1 MQSRRQRQTTEAPAQ
16 VAAVASPKENNNNNN
31 NVGSGSNNAE
41 LAQIESSSSSSCS
54 NGNDKKNNG
63 SGTSDCEKPSET
75 ATREF
80 LVSLL
85 ECPVC
90 FGYMMPPIM
99 QCSRGHLICNQCRN
113 KLNVCPV
120 CRVPLSNIRNLAM
133 EKVGSKLIFPC
144 KHACYGCRARL
155 SYSDKKAH
163 EEDCEYRP
171 YFCPYP
177 DEKCVWQGALK
188 DVYKHFVST
197 HQNVI
202 TMEGTDI
209 IFLATN
215 VNQVGALDWTMIQSC
230 HGRHFLLSLEK
241 VQLGEGCQQYF
252 AACRMIGTMR
262 DAADFDYLISLE
274 TNNRTLKWKSK
285 PRSIR
290 ESFVTYTN
298 ADFLVLNKST
308 VELFSEDGNL
318 ALNIVIKKSNN
329 GAQE

>member
-1 MQSRRQRQTTEAPAQ
+1 MQQRRQRPPSDPTQG
-16 VAAVASPKENNNNNN
+16 AAVSLPKDNNNNN
-31 NVGSGSNNAE
+31 
-41 LAQIESSSSSSCS
+41 S
-54 NGNDKKNNG
+54 NGNPEQDG
-63 SGTSDCEKPSET
+63 TLAQMEGCGGSCSGTSGNGNGVGGSDCDKPSEI

-99 QCSRGHLICNQCRN
+99 QCSRGHLICSQCRN

-120 CRVPLSNIRNLAM
+120 CRVPMSNIRNLAM

-155 SYSDKKAH
+155 SYADKKSH

-262 DAADFDYLISLE
+262 DAADFDYFISLE
-274 TNNRTLKWKSK
+274 ANNRTLKWKSK

-318 ALNIVIKKSNN
+318 ALNIIIKKSNN
-329 GAQE
+329 GGED

>member
-16 VAAVASPKENNNNNN
+16 VAAVPSPKENNKNNN
-31 NVGSGSNNAE
+31 GGSNNAE
-41 LAQIESSSSSSCS
+41 LAQIEGSSSSSGCS
-54 NGNDKKNNG
+54 NGNNNKNG
-63 SGTSDCEKPSET
+63 SDTSDCEKPCES

-99 QCSRGHLICNQCRN
+99 QCSRGHLICSACRN

-120 CRVPLSNIRNLAM
+120 CRVPMSNIRNLAM

-144 KHACYGCRARL
+144 KHACYGCRQRL
-155 SYSDKKAH
+155 SYTDKKAH
-163 EEDCEYRP
+163 EEDCEHRP

-274 TNNRTLKWKSK
+274 SNNRTLKWKSK

-318 ALNIVIKKSNN
+318 ALNIVIKKANN